1 MGLIGGMSCESTVT
15 YYRAINNGVKA
26 RLGGHHSAKLFLY
39 SVDFAEIE
47 HLQKTHQWERAGE
60 VLAAAAR
67 KLEDA
72 GAEFIL
78 LCTNTMH
85 IVAQSIESAIT
96 IPLLHIADPTALA
109 IKAAQLHTIAL
120 LGTRFTME
128 QDFYVGRL
136 RAKHGLNVLLPNA
149 QDRDDVHR
157 VIYEELVHGKVLPK
171 SKQAYLKIIE
181 RLKGQG
187 AQGVVLGCTEIALL
201 IQPGDLAIPSFDTT
215 ELHAAQAVE
224 YALKP

>member
-1 MGLIGGMSCESTVT
+1 
-15 YYRAINNGVKA
+15 
-26 RLGGHHSAKLFLY
+26 
-39 SVDFAEIE
+39 
-47 HLQKTHQWERAGE
+47 
-60 VLAAAAR
+60 
-67 KLEDA
+67 
-72 GAEFIL
+72 
-78 LCTNTMH
+78 MH